1 MVSKLLVVHHSSQ
14 RDNFLSNIYVINPR
28 NYVVSRVLFCAENCL
43 FGDGSRIYNM
53 STYMPKPAEVSRKW
67 YVLDAA
73 DKPLGRVA
81 AQAAHILR
89 GKHKPTFAP
98 HVDCGDHVIIINCEK
113 AVLTGKK
120 LENKKFYW
128 HTGWIGG
135 IKSVSYKE
143 LMETK
148 PEKAMMIAVN
158 GMLPNNSQGRN
169 QLKRLR
175 TYRNSAHKHEAQKP
189 VAYEL

>member
-1 MVSKLLVVHHSSQ
+1 
-14 RDNFLSNIYVINPR
+14 
-28 NYVVSRVLFCAENCL
+28 
-43 FGDGSRIYNM
+43 M
-53 STYMPKPAEVSRKW
+53 STYMPKLAEVSRKW

>member
-1 MVSKLLVVHHSSQ
+1 MYKIQ
-14 RDNFLSNIYVINPR
+14 
-28 NYVVSRVLFCAENCL
+28 
-43 FGDGSRIYNM
+43 
-53 STYMPKPAEVSRKW
+53 
-67 YVLDAA
+67 
-73 DKPLGRVA
+73 
-81 AQAAHILR
+81 
-89 GKHKPTFAP
+89 
-98 HVDCGDHVIIINCEK
+98 
-113 AVLTGKK
+113 
-120 LENKKFYW
+120 NKKFYW